1 MCIVLT
7 PVVAAWIAAGTA
19 VAGTAYSMYSANQS
33 AHYQAAVE
41 KNNSKIADQQAMN
54 ANAAGS
60 YAADQAR
67 IRGNLARGSQAT
79 AFAANNVDMST
90 GSAADILGDTA
101 MFTAQDERQART
113 NAALQSYGYQVQSTS
128 DQGSAAYALYRGKTS
143 QFSSFLNGASSTAG
157 ALGRTGGGSTVMTQQ
172 PSYAGGYMMMKQ

>member
-1 MCIVLT
+1 MCIVISAVT
-7 PVVAAWIAAGTA
+7 AAWIAAGTA
-19 VAGTAYSMYSANQS
+19 VAGTAYAMYSANQS
-33 AHYQAAVE
+33 AHYQAAVD
-41 KNNSKIADQQAMN
+41 KNNSKIADQEAMN

-67 IRGNLARGSQAT
+67 IRGQLARGSQAA

-113 NAALQSYGYQVQSTS
+113 NAALRSYGYQVQSTS
-128 DQGSAAYALYRGKTS
+128 DQGSAAYALYQGKTS
-143 QFSSFLNGASSTAG
+143 QFSSFLNGASSAAG
-157 ALGRTGGGSTVMTQQ
+157 AFSRTGGSTVMTQQ
-172 PSYAGGYMMMKQ
+172 PSYSGGYMMMKQ